1 MRRLI
6 SVIALCLTLGLVTT
20 SVAKHPQSDHKSR
33 VSEQDLS
40 AEQHTI
46 DGEHNPKYDQDAL
59 FGKAADDFRGLPDS
73 AKESRLKSL
82 FIQMDTNSDGFLSTD
97 ELHQWLKG
105 NAMEQWSEYGL
116 KPSDMLTWEFYK
128 QKVTEPDGEYEGG
141 MVFLVLV
148 TFSSIII
155 GMVYFNPFL
164 MFIFGSSD
172 KDEESRQKF
181 LERDRRRWD
190 LADANHDGVL
200 SFTESAAFFNAES
213 HPEMQDVVVQE
224 TIEEMDH
231 DHDGYIS
238 QKEYIDDLWV
248 PSSPS
253 EEEPDWI
260 KDERKHFDDERD
272 KDHDGKLDKEEVRA
286 WIFPPGDDHVESE
299 VSHLLHSCDKD
310 GDGKLSEQELVGCH
324 ETLIGSAVTN
334 YGELLAEHD
343 EL

>member
-1 MRRLI
+1 MRRMVSL
-6 SVIALCLTLGLVTT
+6 VALCLTLGLVTT
-20 SVAKHPQSDHKSR
+20 SVAKHPQAEHKSR

-40 AEQHTI
+40 NEQHTI

-59 FGKAADDFRGLPDS
+59 FGKAADDFRGLPGS

-82 FIQMDTNSDGFLSTD
+82 FTQMDTNSDGFLSTD

-116 KPSDMLTWEFYK
+116 KPSDMLTWEFYQ
-128 QKVTEPDGEYEGG
+128 QKVTEPDGEYE
-141 MVFLVLV
+141 
-148 TFSSIII
+148 
-155 GMVYFNPFL
+155 
-164 MFIFGSSD
+164 D

-181 LERDRRRWD
+181 LERDKRRWD

-231 DHDGYIS
+231 DLDGYIS

-248 PSSPS
+248 PSNPS

-272 KDHDGKLDKEEVRA
+272 KDHDGKLDKEEVKA

-299 VSHLLHSCDKD
+299 VSHLLNSCDKD
-310 GDGKLSEQELVGCH
+310 GDGKLSEQELIGCH